1 MRKSKYY
8 QNALQFVGL
17 GGEVLLFLSG
27 VFLGKGQIATA
38 VVFLI
43 LRMANKYTVSELMY
57 RRHQALLLE
66 SKLFHK
72 ETHLGSPIS

>member
-1 MRKSKYY
+1 MKTSRYY
-8 QNALQFVGL
+8 QKALQFIGL

-27 VFLGKGQIATA
+27 VFLGKGQVITA
-38 VVFLI
+38 IIFLI

-66 SKLFHK
+66 SKEIEI
-72 ETHLGSPIS
+72 ETHAD